1 MEWHAVMWLTIV
13 VFLHLVATCTAIGTI
28 VITDL
33 RLMAT
38 LMGYRVVIPPPERFE
53 TVMISVSLVLLYLT
67 GGVLLAGGLAANP
80 LFLDNPKM
88 QAKLV
93 LVALLTANAF
103 VLHYLS
109 FPLLRRAQPVS
120 SWSGR
125 QWLAVAGTVSGS
137 NSLWLFSAFLGVARV
152 WNDTVSIWF
161 VLAVGA
167 VAWALMFVVVNALL
181 ALASRD
187 APKPEPDWVDS
198 TIARLSDFSRLAA
211 NHRPGGV
218 AAHARSANQTVHDRR
233 LADRRVE
240 GPADRRRTRGW
251 H

>member
-1 MEWHAVMWLTIV
+1 MWLTIF
-13 VFLHLVATCTAIGTI
+13 VFLHLVATCAAIGTI
-28 VITDL
+28 VITDM

-53 TVMISVSLVLLYLT
+53 TVMISVSLLLLYLT
-67 GGVLLAGGLAANP
+67 GGVLLAGGLAVNP

-93 LVALLTANAF
+93 IVALLTANAF

-109 FPLLRRAQPVS
+109 FPLLGRAKPVS

-125 QWLAVAGTVSGS
+125 QWLAVAGTVSLS

-167 VAWALMFVVVNALL
+167 IAWALMFVAVNALL

-198 TIARLSDFSRLAA
+198 TIATLSDFTRLAA
-211 NHRPGGV
+211 KRGTGAT
-218 AAHARSANQTVHDRR
+218 AARARSDNQTVDGR
-233 LADRRVE
+233 LLVDRRVH